1 VHVRTTFRRFTID
14 PAGSGIVTDRASGR
28 KVARVCRDQEG
39 NWRGRA
45 FLDDGREYVTDPWLT
60 AYAAADA
67 AWLVATAGPRRPEPE
82 GATL

>member
-1 VHVRTTFRRFTID
+1 MARTTFRRFTID
-14 PAGSGIVTDRASGR
+14 PSGIVTDRASGR

-45 FLDDGREYVTDPWLT
+45 FLGDGGEYVTGPWLT

-67 AWLVATAGPRRPEPE
+67 AWLVATAGEQV
-82 GATL
+82 AS